1 MVDTAISHMSLGQ
14 VVLVRCDA
22 EHAFDYHCQLY
33 LRGSLQSEHEWDCDR
48 PRAAKRGLYKRMGWA
63 MGGGVGANAGVR
75 KWSAGALVAV
85 MGHAR
90 AMDDQPC
97 Q

>member
-1 MVDTAISHMSLGQ
+1 MALCSPGASYRPSGIFAGP
-14 VVLVRCDA
+14 
-22 EHAFDYHCQLY
+22 FDYHCQLY